1 LGSCGIFTEGEVIG
15 HAYTSSKDWE
25 RPRSAVFYYFL
36 VSVDGR
42 PHDPA
47 VVTTNS
53 ADRRIGEVIVL
64 GDGSSVRVRAIEPP
78 ADDETAG
85 RGLDGVLVV
94 EPARQA

>member
-1 LGSCGIFTEGEVIG
+1 MTTGT
-15 HAYTSSKDWE
+15 AY
-25 RPRSAVFYYFL
+25 YYFL

-47 VVTTNS
+47 VVTAESDT
-53 ADRRIGEVIVL
+53 RRVGEVLTL
-64 GDGSSVRVRAIEPP
+64 GDGSRVRIRSVEPP

-94 EPARQA
+94 EPAPTHPNYG